1 VKLVLF
7 GAGGHVAQRIAHEA
21 LNRGHEVVGVVRSA
35 ASVRS
40 DEEGLTIVEGDATDP
55 ASVAKISKGADVI
68 INALS
73 PRPSPSGRP
82 ATSLPDAARALIEG
96 ARRAGVP
103 RVIVVGGAGSLEASP
118 NVRLVDTPGFP
129 EEYKSESLNS
139 AESLA
144 VYRASSGDIDWTF
157 ISPAAEL
164 GPGTR
169 TGRYRT
175 GDDTLLVDDKG
186 KSFISYE
193 DYAKALIDEV
203 EHPTHPR
210 ARMTVAY

>member
-1 VKLVLF
+1 VRLVLF
-7 GAGGHVAQRIAHEA
+7 GAGGQVAQRIAREA
-21 LNRGHEVVGVVRSA
+21 LDRGHEVVGVARSA

-40 DEEGLTIVEGDATDP
+40 DNERLTIVEGDATD
-55 ASVAKISKGADVI
+55 ASSVAKISKGADVI
-68 INALS
+68 VNALS

-82 ATSLPDAARALIEG
+82 ATSLSRAARALIAG
-96 ARRAGVP
+96 ATRVGVS
-103 RVIVVGGAGSLEASP
+103 RLIVVGGAGSLEVAP
-118 NVRLVDTPGFP
+118 GVRLVDSPAFP
-129 EEYKSESLNS
+129 EEYKQESLSQAEALS
-139 AESLA
+139 A
-144 VYRASSGDIDWTF
+144 YRAYAGHFDWTY
-157 ISPAAEL
+157 ISPAAEM

-175 GDDTLLVDDKG
+175 GDDALLTDPKG

-193 DYAKALIDEV
+193 DFAKALLDEI

>member
-7 GAGGHVAQRIAHEA
+7 GAGGQVAQRIVREA

-35 ASVRS
+35 AALRS
-40 DEEGLTIVEGDATDP
+40 DNERLTIVQGDATD
-55 ASVAKISKGADVI
+55 ASSVAKIAKGADAI

-73 PRPSPSGRP
+73 PRPSPSGRAP
-82 ATSLPDAARALIEG
+82 TSLPTAARALIEG
-96 ARRAGVP
+96 ATRAGVP
-103 RVIVVGGAGSLEASP
+103 RLIVVGGAGSLEVAP
-118 NVRLVDTPGFP
+118 GVRLVDSPGFP

-139 AESLA
+139 ARSLA
-144 VYRASSGDIDWTF
+144 VYRTAASDVDWTY
-157 ISPAAEL
+157 ISPGAEL

-169 TGRYRT
+169 TGHYRT
-175 GDDTLLVDDKG
+175 GNDALLVDDQG

-193 DYAKALIDEV
+193 DYAKALIDEI
-203 EHPTHPR
+203 ERPTHPR